1 MTYREIIYEV
11 TDGVGVVTL
20 NRPEKLNAWTKLM
33 AVEVAQA
40 LADANED
47 KSVGVVLFKGAGRA
61 FCAGADIGEFKQLAD
76 AQDAGIHPTERV
88 ASGFPSLIQLLH
100 FGKPSIAAVHG
111 YAMGIGVTLPMNCDI
126 RIAAESAR
134 LNTQFLNV
142 GLTPEFGATYLLP
155 RLIGLAKACELV
167 YMPRTF
173 GAQEA
178 LEMGFVSRVVPDDR
192 LMEEAMSV
200 ASIIA
205 KRPPFA
211 LRKAKETIYRNLD
224 SDYAQALERETAVFA
239 ECMSTAEHR
248 EGIRAF
254 LERREPDFQRPEI
267 KGQ

>member
-1 MTYREIIYEV
+1 VSYSVILYEKR
-11 TDGVGVVTL
+11 DGVGVVTL
-20 NRPEKLNAWTKLM
+20 NRPEKLNAWTEQM

-40 LADANED
+40 LADANQD
-47 KSVGVVLFKGAGRA
+47 KGVGVVLFKGAGRA
-61 FCAGADIGEFKQLAD
+61 FCAGADITEFKRRAE
-76 AQDAGIHPTERV
+76 AQDAGTLANQRV
-88 ASGFPSLIQLLH
+88 ASDFPSLVELLH

-142 GLTPEFGATYLLP
+142 GLTPEFGSTYLLP

-178 LEMGFVSRVVPDDR
+178 LEMGFVNRVVPDDR
-192 LMEEAMSV
+192 LMEEAMNV

-224 SDYAQALERETAVFA
+224 SDYAEALQRETAVFV

-254 LERREPDFQRPEI
+254 LERREPDFQRLDQQE
-267 KGQ
+267 G